1 MLSKNSMRFIRLK
14 PFQFLSIVTFI
25 AMASFIYVCLQGSI
39 DSVTYFLNDY
49 THQTRQEDFFV
60 VLSAPS
66 KEDLNKLNRSKRED
80 TSVFLNQLSSQ
91 KKTLQNYSLIDY
103 YNLQIESLAE
113 EFDVTLEGRFYR
125 DVVNDVDGNTFRYRV
140 INPTDSVNLTY
151 LLEGKL
157 PAKENEIAVFK
168 TFADGNQLNIG
179 DTLTLNQRS
188 FTITAFIAVPDYIYP
203 IFNYDSPLYEPTRET
218 VAIVTE
224 AAYQQFDEKQWV
236 LYSGYF
242 NQEIGDLEEAVSK
255 ISNADGVSY
264 AMSRDQNVRIN
275 AVDIHLNS
283 NQLLS
288 MTFTVLL
295 LAMSVFVILLVMKK
309 RINSERV
316 QIGILKAMGY
326 RRYEIALSYLG
337 YPLLST
343 VFGSLIGFFLG
354 IGLSIHLANTYMTN
368 YVVPFVGFYL
378 TSKLII
384 GGIILPL
391 IVVGVSSL
399 IILLLLLKDDP
410 LTLMR
415 ESSHLKVS
423 RGSRMV
429 MRILKPFKFET
440 RFKYSLAFRNIG
452 KITSLFSVV
461 VVASIFLVFSSI
473 VFHSFE
479 SIVDKAFKGA
489 KYSYQIKYN
498 RLIDASLADTESPFL
513 QYTTHPVIGEK
524 TTPFYLYGIIPEN
537 KVSPLYNSQGEEITA
552 MAQHGLIINEFIARA
567 YALQIG
573 DRLSFEVKG
582 MELTYPIVEV
592 VDHYNGPMMYTSLEK
607 LATDLGLN
615 SNLYNGKWSSE
626 RPLNDKNIS
635 YIFSIDDL
643 TRNIKVGMEMIRI
656 SLLVMVVVTVI
667 LGSLMMV
674 LITTFIIEENQRQ
687 ISILKVMG
695 YSRKEVS
702 KLVLTIYF
710 PFVMLAYFVSVP
722 LTRVGI
728 DYIMIQIASE
738 LPMAIPTDFTLTQF
752 VIGVLTVGVTYW
764 ISLLLSRGQLDRVSL
779 HEVLKV

>member
-14 PFQFLSIVTFI
+14 PFQFLSIVTLI

-537 KVSPLYNSQGEEITA
+537 KVSPLYSSQGEEITA

-728 DYIMIQIASE
+728 DYIMTQIASE